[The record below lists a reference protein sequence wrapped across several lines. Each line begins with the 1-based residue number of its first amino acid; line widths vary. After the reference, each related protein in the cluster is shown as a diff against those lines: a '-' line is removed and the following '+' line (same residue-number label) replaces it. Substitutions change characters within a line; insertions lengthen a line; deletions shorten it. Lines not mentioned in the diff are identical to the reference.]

1 MSTKQRWPGLG
12 TGPAQTS
19 RAATTTIMPPA
30 ADNPRGAPLNLATI
44 DPAAFEVFTDAYASG
59 YAAGLAAGR
68 AEAEADMQAHWS
80 ALAAMVRRIPDWPT
94 RDELAERRAS

>member
-12 TGPAQTS
+12 IGPAQTS
-19 RAATTTIMPPA
+19 RAATTSIVSHA
-30 ADNPRGAPLNLATI
+30 ADNPYGPTLKLATLAR
-44 DPAAFEVFTDAYASG
+44 DKFEVFTDGYSSG

-68 AEAEADMQAHWS
+68 ADTEAEMAAAWS
-80 ALAAMVRRIPDWPT
+80 ALAAKIRRIPDWPT